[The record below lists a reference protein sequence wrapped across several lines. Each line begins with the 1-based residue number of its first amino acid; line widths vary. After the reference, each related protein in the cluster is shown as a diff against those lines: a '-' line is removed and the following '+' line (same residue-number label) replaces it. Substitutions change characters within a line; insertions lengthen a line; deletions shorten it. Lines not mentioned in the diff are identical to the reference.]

1 MKKILITGFTGF
13 VSKYLLD
20 HLTDLPSRFVI
31 LGLSRSQSFDLFS
44 IKNLEISVK
53 KIDLSNQEMLKD
65 IIESFLP
72 DYIYHLASDSSVSY
86 SWLNPIDSFR
96 NNTNIFLNLVESIR
110 TLNLKCKV
118 LSVGSSEEYGV
129 VNVDD
134 LPLNEESYLNPV
146 SPYAVAR
153 VSQELLSKV
162 YVKGYGLDIVMTR
175 SFNHIGPT
183 QKDNFVISSFAKQIV
198 LYKRGLIENIEV
210 GNLDIIRDFLDVRDV
225 VKAYTAL
232 MDEGVKGEIYNICSN
247 KGYSLKEIINK
258 MMTIAGVEPNYIV
271 NHKLVRP
278 VDNPVII
285 GSNAKIKTQC
295 GWQPLVSFENTLED
309 IIDYWNAQI

>member
-1 MKKILITGFTGF
+1 MICQEKQKNGC
-13 VSKYLLD
+13 
-20 HLTDLPSRFVI
+20 
-31 LGLSRSQSFDLFS
+31 RSSQTCAPEFRSPYFQDRALFS
-44 IKNLEISVK
+44 PLYLPC
-53 KIDLSNQEMLKD
+53 LS
-65 IIESFLP
+65 
-72 DYIYHLASDSSVSY
+72 
-86 SWLNPIDSFR
+86 
-96 NNTNIFLNLVESIR
+96 LNLVESIR
-110 TLNLKCKV
+110 ILNLKCKV

-129 VNVDD
+129 VNSDD
-134 LPLNEESYLNPV
+134 LPLTEESYLNPV

-198 LYKRGLIENIEV
+198 LYKRGMIDNIEV

-232 MDEGVKGEIYNICSN
+232 MDGGIKGEIYNICSN
-247 KGYSLKEIINK
+247 HGYSLKEIVSR
-258 MMTIAGVEPNYIV
+258 MMSIANVEPNYIV
-271 NHKLVRP
+271 NPKLVRP

-285 GSNAKIKTQC
+285 GSNDKIKSHC
-295 GWQPLVSFENTLED
+295 GWQPVIPFEKTLED
-309 IIDYWNAQI
+309 IISYWSAQL

>member
-20 HLTDLPSRFVI
+20 HLTDLPGRFVI

-65 IIESFLP
+65 ILESFRP

-86 SWLNPIDSFR
+86 SWLKPIDSFR

-110 TLNLKCKV
+110 VLNLNCKV
-118 LSVGSSEEYGV
+118 LSVGSSEEYGI
-129 VNVDD
+129 VDVSD
-134 LPLNEESYLNPV
+134 LPLDEESYLNPV

-183 QKDNFVISSFAKQIV
+183 QKDSFVISSFAKQIV
-198 LYKRGLIENIEV
+198 LYKRGVIENIEV

-232 MDEGVKGEIYNICSN
+232 MDEGIKGEIYNICSSQ
-247 KGYSLKEIINK
+247 GYSLREIVNK
-258 MMTIAGVEPNYIV
+258 MMAIAGVEPNYVV
-271 NHKLVRP
+271 NPKLVRP

-285 GSNAKIKTQC
+285 GSNVKIRSHC

-309 IIDYWNAQI
+309 IIDYWSVQL